1 LPQNSP
7 FWQPE
12 FGQLADRF
20 SQMRYPVVSLLLIA
34 AVGAWAQTPTI
45 DSLRSVVESTQDDS
59 IRIRAYLSLS
69 TAHNFRDLSKSR
81 QYLTEARSL
90 GEERKWDW
98 AIGMSLVNFGFVYA
112 LEGDFTSA
120 IRYGN
125 QALPVL
131 NRLPDSL
138 YVSTVL
144 NNLGDYHLELG
155 HYDEA
160 YLNFTEA
167 FRKARKQRDTLIQL
181 VALHNVGKVFKEL
194 GQYDR
199 ARDHF
204 NASLN
209 ISRQIEDS
217 IGEAYYLLESGDVLY
232 RKARYD
238 SALSVLRKA
247 LHTER
252 RTRALEIEPRTLNLI
267 ADTYLELGRYADSR
281 AYYDSALAIHQK
293 NNNAFGRAQST
304 LGISNMLIRQKKYKE
319 AEEALRRSLE
329 LSRSMNAMTIE
340 RECYALLA
348 QAKEQLKQYGEALEY
363 YKRSREIDQEIFSQE
378 MLEKLSSEQIRFET
392 EARDFQIAQLNRL
405 EEAQRQVIEREVFIR
420 NILIILIAVIV
431 ILLFTV
437 YRSGRRRRKI
447 NQLLVE
453 HQAELVKRQE
463 ELVQLNQVKDKFFSI
478 ISHDL
483 RSPVNAMGAI
493 LEMVEK
499 GQVTAG
505 EFPALAKE
513 LRNQFT
519 HTKSLLNNLLDWA
532 LLQMDKLTLQP
543 VAIDLREMV
552 NENFRLMKS
561 LYSKAIDMQNGI
573 VPETMAYGDLNTINL
588 VIRNLLLN
596 AVKFTAGG
604 GYVRVTAEDK
614 GSEWEVTVADNGIG
628 ISEEAQR
635 QLFDRTALY
644 STRGTAEEK
653 GTGLGLILCKEFVER
668 NGGRIRVES
677 APGKGSLF
685 SFTVR
690 KSVPAGNSQA

>member
-1 LPQNSP
+1 MQK
-7 FWQPE
+7 
-12 FGQLADRF
+12 LAF
-20 SQMRYPVVSLLLIA
+20 YVLLLGVVSA
-34 AVGAWAQTPTI
+34 GAQTPTI
-45 DSLRSVVESTQDDS
+45 DSLRSVAENTPNDS
-59 IRIRAYLSLS
+59 VRIRAYLALS
-69 TAHNFRDLSKSR
+69 TAHNFRDISKSR
-81 QYLTEARSL
+81 QYLEEAKRL
-90 GEERKWDW
+90 AEERDWDW
-98 AIGMSLVNFGFVYA
+98 AVGMSLVNFGYVSA

-120 IRYGN
+120 IRFGN

-131 NRLPDSL
+131 SRLPDSL

-160 YLNFTEA
+160 YLNFTES

-199 ARDHF
+199 ALDHF
-204 NASLN
+204 DASLT
-209 ISRQIEDS
+209 ISRQIDDS
-217 IGEAYYLLESGDVLY
+217 LGEAYYLLELGDVLH
-232 RKARYD
+232 REAHHD
-238 SALSVLRKA
+238 SALSVLRRA

-252 RTRALEIEPRTLNLI
+252 LTRALEIEPRTLDLI
-267 ADTYLELGRYADSR
+267 GDTYLELGRYPESR

-304 LGISNMLIRQKKYKE
+304 LGISNMLIRQKKFKE
-319 AEEALRRSLE
+319 AEEAVRRSLE

-348 QAKEQLKQYGEALEY
+348 QVKEQLRQYSEALEY
-363 YKRSREIDQEIFSQE
+363 YKRSRKIDQEIFSQE

-392 EARDFQIAQLNRL
+392 EARDFQIDQLNRL
-405 EEAQRQVIEREVFIR
+405 EEAQREVIRREVLIR

-447 NQLLVE
+447 NQLLIE
-453 HQAELVKRQE
+453 HQAELVRRQE
-463 ELVQLNQVKDKFFSI
+463 ELVQLNEVKDKFFSI

-483 RSPVNAMGAI
+483 RSPVNSMGAI

-499 GQVTAG
+499 GQVTPE
-505 EFPALAKE
+505 EFPVLAKE

-543 VAIDLREMV
+543 AAIDLREV
-552 NENFRLMKS
+552 VSENFRLMKS
-561 LYSKAIDMQNGI
+561 LYTKPIEMQNGI
-573 VPETMAYGDLNTINL
+573 VPQTTAYADFNTINL

-596 AVKFTAGG
+596 AIKFTDSG

-614 GSEWEVTVADNGIG
+614 GSNWEVTVADNGIG
-628 ISEEAQR
+628 IDPDAQR

-677 APGKGSLF
+677 TPGKGSMF

-690 KSVPAGNSQA
+690 KSQPEGHFTSENSG

>member
-1 LPQNSP
+1 MRNLAFYVS
-7 FWQPE
+7 F
-12 FGQLADRF
+12 FG
-20 SQMRYPVVSLLLIA
+20 VVSA
-34 AVGAWAQTPTI
+34 GAQTPAI
-45 DSLRSVVESTQDDS
+45 DSLRSVAENTPNDS
-59 IRIRAYLSLS
+59 VRIRAYLTLS
-69 TAHNFRDLSKSR
+69 TAHNFRDISKSR
-81 QYLTEARSL
+81 QYLEEAKRL
-90 GEERKWDW
+90 AEERDWDW
-98 AIGMSLVNFGFVYA
+98 AVGMSLVNFGYVSA

-120 IRYGN
+120 IRFGN

-131 NRLPDSL
+131 SRLPDSL

-160 YLNFTEA
+160 YLNFTES

-204 NASLN
+204 DASLT
-209 ISRQIEDS
+209 ISRQIDDS
-217 IGEAYYLLESGDVLY
+217 LGEAYYLLELGDVLH
-232 RKARYD
+232 REAHYD
-238 SALSVLRKA
+238 SALSVLRRA

-252 RTRALEIEPRTLNLI
+252 LTRALEIEPRTLDLI
-267 ADTYLELGRYADSR
+267 GDTYLELGRYPESG

-304 LGISNMLIRQKKYKE
+304 LGISNMLIRQKKFKE
-319 AEEALRRSLE
+319 AEEAVRRSLE

-340 RECYALLA
+340 RESYALLA
-348 QAKEQLKQYGEALEY
+348 QVKEQLRQYSEALEY
-363 YKRSREIDQEIFSQE
+363 YKRSRKIDQEIFSQE

-392 EARDFQIAQLNRL
+392 EARDFQIDQLNRL
-405 EEAQRQVIEREVFIR
+405 EEAQREVIRREVLIR

-447 NQLLVE
+447 NQLLIE
-453 HQAELVKRQE
+453 HQAELVRRQE
-463 ELVQLNQVKDKFFSI
+463 ELVQLNEVKDKFFSI

-483 RSPVNAMGAI
+483 RSPVNSMGAI

-499 GQVTAG
+499 GQVTPE
-505 EFPALAKE
+505 EFPVLAKE

-543 VAIDLREMV
+543 VAIDLREV
-552 NENFRLMKS
+552 VSENFRLMKS
-561 LYSKAIDMQNGI
+561 LYTKPIEMQNGI
-573 VPETMAYGDLNTINL
+573 APQTMAYADFNTINL

-596 AVKFTAGG
+596 AIKFTDSG

-614 GSEWEVTVADNGIG
+614 GSNWEVTVADNGIG
-628 ISEEAQR
+628 IDPDAQR

-677 APGKGSLF
+677 TPGKGSMF

-690 KSVPAGNSQA
+690 KSQPEGHFASENSG